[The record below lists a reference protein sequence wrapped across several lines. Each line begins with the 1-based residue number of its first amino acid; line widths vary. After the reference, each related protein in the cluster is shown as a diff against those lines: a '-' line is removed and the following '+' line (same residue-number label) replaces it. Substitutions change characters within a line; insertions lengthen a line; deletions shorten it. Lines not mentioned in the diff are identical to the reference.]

1 MDGSKVDTETPDYES
16 NSVERRSVWVEASP
30 RGGVDRIEL
39 KILLVVASK
48 RG

>member
-1 MDGSKVDTETPDYES
+1 MDGSKLATETPDYES
-16 NSVERRSVWVEASP
+16 NSVERRSVWVEASSQE
-30 RGGVDRIEL
+30 GVDRIEL

>member
-1 MDGSKVDTETPDYES
+1 MDGSKLATETPDYEN
-16 NSVERRSVWVEASP
+16 NSVERRSVWAEASSQED
-30 RGGVDRIEL
+30 VDRIEL